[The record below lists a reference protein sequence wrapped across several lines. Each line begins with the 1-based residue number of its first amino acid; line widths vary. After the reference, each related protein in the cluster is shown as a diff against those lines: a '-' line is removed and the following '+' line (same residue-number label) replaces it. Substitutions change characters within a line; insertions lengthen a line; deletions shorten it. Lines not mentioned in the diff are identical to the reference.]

1 MGCDIRAAYRYT
13 KTRGKGKVMNV
24 LQFLIDIRARN
35 NGVTGEVNRLQ
46 QRLDATEQTAN
57 RLKRS
62 VGGLK
67 AAFMTLPGA
76 EFFTNPIV
84 AISTG
89 IGVVSKLGMEAGKT
103 AAAFEVMAGSAD
115 AGNKI
120 LSDINKY
127 ADDTIYEKL
136 GVQKATQTMLA
147 FGVAQESIL
156 DDLKRIGDIAMG
168 DQDRMNRLALAFG
181 QVSAAGRLTGEDLNQ
196 MIDVGFNPLTF
207 ISAQTGKSIT
217 QLRDEMSK
225 GMISFDDLRKAM
237 ILATSEGGKF
247 YNMTETVANTPF
259 GRFQQLVGQFTGVL
273 LELYNVI
280 EPLLIPTF
288 MILSRVMSL
297 ITPIIQK
304 LSVAVNW
311 LIDLISDIYPILLPI
326 VTITAAYGAKVLFTT
341 TVLKGWT
348 MAQWAHVTAMIAA
361 EKAQKLL
368 NLAMS
373 LNPVMLIVTGISTLI
388 GVLVWAWNKFEAL
401 RASVKATWDM
411 IKGFASMLGNFVIN
425 RFKELISAVG
435 SMSDAIYKLFTGD
448 FEGAWQAAQKG
459 AKELVGVEST
469 KQAYS
474 VTKNVLSAV
483 PESYQKYLASEKT
496 ISTPEAAGG
505 VVDTLG
511 LTNASSSMPESE
523 KGKSNEVITG
533 GTRNT
538 SITLNISKFFDS
550 LNVSMADR
558 TDTAELQRIILEVMN
573 RSLEI
578 ATSAAR

>member
-1 MGCDIRAAYRYT
+1 
-13 KTRGKGKVMNV
+13 MNV

-67 AAFMTLPGA
+67 SAFMTLPGA

-84 AISTG
+84 AIGAG

-127 ADDTIYEKL
+127 ADETIYERL

-156 DDLKRIGDIAMG
+156 DDLKRIGGIAMG

-259 GRFQQLVGQFTGVL
+259 GRFQQLIGQFTGVL

-288 MILSRVMSL
+288 NVLSSILSFTV
-297 ITPIIQK
+297 PIIQTIA
-304 LSVAVNW
+304 SVFQW
-311 LIDLISDIYPILLPI
+311 LIDLLNTFYPIIIAVASGIALYNTKLFI
-326 VTITAAYGAKVLFTT
+326 STTI
-341 TVLKGWT
+341 LKGWT
-348 MAQWAHVTAMIAA
+348 IAEWAKVTAMIAA
-361 EKAQKLL
+361 EKAQRLL
-368 NLAMS
+368 NLAIKAS
-373 LNPVMLIVTGISTLI
+373 PIGWIIAAISALI
-388 GVLVWAWNKFEAL
+388 GVVTWAWNRFEGF
-401 RASVKATWDM
+401 RAAMKATWDT
-411 IKGFASMLGNFVIN
+411 IKGFASMLGNYVVN
-425 RFKELISAVG
+425 RFKELIAAVG
-435 SMSDAIYKLFTGD
+435 SMGEAIYKLFTGD
-448 FEGAWQAAQKG
+448 FDGAWEAAKKGAQQLVGQNSAAQAYRDTKAVIGNVPNAYQTYLANEKTLSKPQAA
-459 AKELVGVEST
+459 AGVAE
-469 KQAYS
+469 
-474 VTKNVLSAV
+474 
-483 PESYQKYLASEKT
+483 PIMSE
-496 ISTPEAAGG
+496 TP
-505 VVDTLG
+505 TLT
-511 LTNASSSMPESE
+511 LPNEE
-523 KGKSNEVITG
+523 KGKTNEAVTG
-533 GTRNT
+533 GSRSTN
-538 SITLNISKFFDS
+538 ITLNISKFFDS

-578 ATSAAR
+578 ATSTAR

>member
-1 MGCDIRAAYRYT
+1 
-13 KTRGKGKVMNV
+13 MNV

-67 AAFMTLPGA
+67 SAFMTLPGA

-84 AISTG
+84 AIGAG

-127 ADDTIYEKL
+127 ADETIYERL

-259 GRFQQLVGQFTGVL
+259 GRFQQLIGQFTGVL

-288 MILSRVMSL
+288 NVLSSILSFTV
-297 ITPIIQK
+297 PIIQTIA
-304 LSVAVNW
+304 SVFQW
-311 LIDLISDIYPILLPI
+311 LIDLLNTFYPIIIAVASGIALYNTKLFI
-326 VTITAAYGAKVLFTT
+326 STTI
-341 TVLKGWT
+341 LKGWT
-348 MAQWAHVTAMIAA
+348 IAEWAKVTAMIAA
-361 EKAQKLL
+361 EKAQRLL
-368 NLAMS
+368 NLAIKAS
-373 LNPVMLIVTGISTLI
+373 PIGWIIAAISALI
-388 GVLVWAWNKFEAL
+388 GVVTWAWNRFEGF
-401 RASVKATWDM
+401 RAAMKATWDT
-411 IKGFASMLGNFVIN
+411 IKGFASMLGNYVVN
-425 RFKELISAVG
+425 RFKELIAAVG
-435 SMSDAIYKLFTGD
+435 SMGEAIYKLFTGD
-448 FEGAWQAAQKG
+448 FDGAWEAAKKGAQQLVGQNSAAQAYRDTKAVIGNVPNAYQTYLANEKTLSKPQAA
-459 AKELVGVEST
+459 AGVAE
-469 KQAYS
+469 
-474 VTKNVLSAV
+474 
-483 PESYQKYLASEKT
+483 PIMSE
-496 ISTPEAAGG
+496 TP
-505 VVDTLG
+505 TLT
-511 LTNASSSMPESE
+511 LPNEE
-523 KGKSNEVITG
+523 KGKTNEAVTG
-533 GTRNT
+533 GSRSTN
-538 SITLNISKFFDS
+538 ITLNISKFFDS

-578 ATSAAR
+578 ATSTAR

>member
-1 MGCDIRAAYRYT
+1 
-13 KTRGKGKVMNV
+13 MNV

-35 NGVTGEVNRLQ
+35 NGVTGVVNRLQ

-84 AISTG
+84 AISAG

-127 ADDTIYEKL
+127 ADDTIYERL

-237 ILATSEGGKF
+237 LLATSEGGKF

-259 GRFQQLVGQFTGVL
+259 GRFQQLAGQAIGVL

-288 MILSRVMSL
+288 NALSGILSFTV
-297 ITPIIQK
+297 PIIQ
-304 LSVAVNW
+304 AMATGMQW
-311 LIDLISDIYPILLPI
+311 LIDLANQYYPVL
-326 VTITAAYGAKVLFTT
+326 VAVITAIGLYAAKVFITT
-341 TVLKGWT
+341 NILKGWT
-348 MAQWAHVTAMIAA
+348 IAEWAKVTAMIAA
-361 EKAQKLL
+361 EKAQTLL
-368 NLAMS
+368 NLAMKAS
-373 LNPVMLIVTGISTLI
+373 PLGWIIGLVSVLAGVVT
-388 GVLVWAWNKFEAL
+388 WAWNKFDGF
-401 RASVKATWDM
+401 RAAVKATWDM
-411 IKGFASMLGNFVIN
+411 IKGFASMLGTFVIN

-435 SMSDAIYKLFTGD
+435 SMGDAIYKLFTGD

-459 AKELVGVEST
+459 AKQLVGVDSVR
-469 KQAYS
+469 QAA
-474 VTKNVLSAV
+474 VDTRNVVSALPNAYQTYLS
-483 PESYQKYLASEKT
+483 QEKSL
-496 ISTPEAAGG
+496 STPEAAGG
-505 VVDTLG
+505 VVDTSG

>member
-1 MGCDIRAAYRYT
+1 
-13 KTRGKGKVMNV
+13 MNV

-46 QRLDATEQTAN
+46 QRLEATEQTAN

-62 VGGLK
+62 MGGLK

-84 AISTG
+84 AISAG

-115 AGNKI
+115 AGNKV

-127 ADDTIYEKL
+127 ADETIYERL

-247 YNMTETVANTPF
+247 HNMAETVANTPF
-259 GRFQQLVGQFTGVL
+259 GRFQQLAGQALGVL

-288 MILSRVMSL
+288 NALSGILSFTV
-297 ITPIIQK
+297 PIIQ
-304 LSVAVNW
+304 AMATGMQW
-311 LIDLISDIYPILLPI
+311 LIDLANQYYPVL
-326 VTITAAYGAKVLFTT
+326 VAVITAIGLYAAKVFITT
-341 TVLKGWT
+341 NILKGWT
-348 MAQWAHVTAMIAA
+348 IAEWAKVTAMIAA
-361 EKAQKLL
+361 EKAQRLL
-368 NLAMS
+368 NLAMKAS
-373 LNPVMLIVTGISTLI
+373 PLGWIIGLVSVLAGVVT
-388 GVLVWAWNKFEAL
+388 WAWNKFDGF
-401 RASVKATWDM
+401 RAAVKATWDM

-435 SMSDAIYKLFTGD
+435 SMGDAIYKLFTGD
-448 FEGAWQAAQKG
+448 FEGAWQSAQKG
-459 AKELVGVEST
+459 AKQLVGVDSARKAAVAT
-469 KQAYS
+469 Y
-474 VTKNVLSAV
+474 NVVSAV
-483 PESYQKYLASEKT
+483 PNAYQTYLAQEKLL
-496 ISTPEAAGG
+496 STPSAAGG
-505 VVDTLG
+505 VVDTSG
-511 LTNASSSMPESE
+511 MTNTSTTLPESD

-578 ATSAAR
+578 ATSSAR